1 MSSGEQCGVVY
12 TTQVYILNYSIPHEH
27 LPRYGVRMDRLLHKA
42 HILYIIQL
50 CSLSLANKD
59 VRIEH
64 VVLDYRRLMYRLL
77 IHANISVSSVCH

>member
-1 MSSGEQCGVVY
+1 
-12 TTQVYILNYSIPHEH
+12 
-27 LPRYGVRMDRLLHKA
+27 MDRLLHKA

-64 VVLDYRRLMYRLL
+64 AVLDYRRLMYRLL